1 MKEWSYLW
9 WLHSFMEVLF
19 LKRFLERQPQKKPI
33 SEGGEK
39 IDYLALS
46 PSISF
51 IYEGISDSLK
61 KL

>member
-1 MKEWSYLW
+1 
-9 WLHSFMEVLF
+9 MEVLF
-19 LKRFLERQPQKKPI
+19 ILKRFLERQPQQKPI

-51 IYEGISDSLK
+51 IYEGISDSLR